1 MTPPPDNGPNKRDRR
16 EEAREKARL
25 AREASARKH
34 RRNRFFAQGGIGLG
48 ILVVAAIVVLVIV
61 NSVQPAGPG
70 PANMASGGVLLKGDS
85 STSSITATKT
95 PALKAGATPQATDQ
109 KKLTKTVNIT
119 AYVDFQ
125 CPYCD
130 QFETANAAQI
140 KTWLKT
146 GAVTYEVHPIA
157 ILDASSTGN
166 KYSTRSANAAACV
179 ANYQPNAFLSLVT
192 EFYKH
197 QPAEGSNGLPD
208 SKLISMVKAAGATNS
223 KIPACITGQKFVPFV
238 ADMTKR
244 ALADKIPNSS
254 VAKLTGTPTV
264 IVNGKQYN
272 GSLTDA
278 STFASFVASQ
288 ATS

>member
-16 EEAREKARL
+16 EEAREKARI
-25 AREASARKH
+25 AREATARKR

-48 ILVVAAIVVLVIV
+48 ILAIAAVVVLVIM

-70 PANMASGGVLLKGDS
+70 PLNMASGGILLQGNS
-85 STSSITATKT
+85 STGSITAAKT
-95 PALKAGATPQATDQ
+95 AALKAGATPKKTDQ
-109 KKLTKTVNIT
+109 TKLKKTVNIT
-119 AYVDFQ
+119 AYIDFQ
-125 CPYCD
+125 CPYCNE
-130 QFETANAAQI
+130 FETANASQI
-140 KTWLKT
+140 KTWLQK

-157 ILDASSTGN
+157 ILDQSSGGN

-179 ANYQPNAFLSLVT
+179 ANYEPNDFLSLVT
-192 EFYKH
+192 EFYKN
-197 QPAEGSNGLPD
+197 QPAEGSGGLPD
-208 SKLISMVKAAGATNS
+208 SKIISMVKAAGATNS
-223 KIPACITGQKFVPFV
+223 KISDCITNQKFVPFV
-238 ADMTKR
+238 TAMTKR
-244 ALADKIPNSS
+244 ALTDTLPNSTIS
-254 VAKLTGTPTV
+254 KLTGTPTV